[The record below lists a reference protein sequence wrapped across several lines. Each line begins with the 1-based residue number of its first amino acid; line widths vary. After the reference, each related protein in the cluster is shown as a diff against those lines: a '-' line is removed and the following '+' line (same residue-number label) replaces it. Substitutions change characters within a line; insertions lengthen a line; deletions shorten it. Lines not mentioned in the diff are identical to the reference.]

1 MGGCLL
7 SIINNMISDAI
18 LVLKARVNYLKTTK
32 LHEPVGLM
40 QFLVFQQFTSAYL
53 RQIAHEIMLLPI
65 LSKHPPMRTC
75 FFLS

>member
-1 MGGCLL
+1 MQFGVKSTSKLFKD
-7 SIINNMISDAI
+7 N
-18 LVLKARVNYLKTTK
+18 K

>member
-1 MGGCLL
+1 MGGRLL
-7 SIINNMISDAI
+7 SKINNMISGAI
-18 LVLKARVNYLKTTK
+18 KSTSKLFKDNK